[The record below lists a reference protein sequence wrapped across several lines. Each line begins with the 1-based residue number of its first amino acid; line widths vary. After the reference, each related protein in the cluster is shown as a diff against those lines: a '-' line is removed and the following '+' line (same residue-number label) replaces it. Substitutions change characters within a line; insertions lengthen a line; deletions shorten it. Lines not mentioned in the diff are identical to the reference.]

1 MFIRKFNI
9 EKNISKDD
17 LLYKFV
23 IIIIIIIIDS
33 CLLIYALIFI
43 YYLDMNVMDS

>member
-23 IIIIIIIIDS
+23 IIIIIIIDS